1 MPEKK
6 SKIAGLKAQ
15 RTQLETTDA
24 MRLGLELARCICEHC
39 GQKPKVYCT
48 RGETRYVK
56 CGCGRKGQVTVERRV
71 IRWQKM
77 LTEEEFDAIMAD
89 PDLEAGTDEPADS
102 AGDSPAQ

>member
-6 SKIAGLKAQ
+6 SKIAGLKAE
-15 RTQLETTDA
+15 RAKLETTDA
-24 MRLGLELARCICEHC
+24 LRLDLELARCICEHC

-77 LTEEEFDAIMAD
+77 LTEEEFDAIMAGSV
-89 PDLEAGTDEPADS
+89 PDEGTDEAADT
-102 AGDSPAQ
+102 AAEE